1 MLPDPRVFPP
11 PGEADDASRMLHDL
25 AARSLA
31 GATGERSVASDAGIA
46 ARLDALFAAR
56 DGAALAR
63 ALASSP
69 TAAIHRHL
77 WRALV
82 AALDRAQSAAFG
94 PVLFALPV
102 VIVAASEDGDEHAID
117 AIVEAGEL
125 AAILMEHGA
134 LGGSRQ
140 FALAGALCAAAT
152 IDVAA
157 VPGLV
162 HAATALADDGA
173 ASPPLDLAPAPLVAL
188 PGGERVHLRFIVG
201 TALARRPATLW
212 RDASVG
218 AWGVPFTRALSRALG
233 TPGASI
239 VALPRAPQSLA
250 AAVATGRT
258 VQREASAAL
267 FASEAIRRLRGT
279 VGEPVALISAHRV
292 GGVPTG
298 GEIRLS
304 LSSPL
309 DPREAQG
316 FRCPLTPLDNVAEV
330 AAMLAQLVRDCR
342 VGDVRTLAGVHDDRD
357 GATGLTLLFK
367 PDTVPPGA
375 ELLSH

>member
-11 PGEADDASRMLHDL
+11 PGDADAASRGLHGLAERGL
-25 AARSLA
+25 AAE
-31 GATGERSVASDAGIA
+31 TGERADACDADLA
-46 ARLDALFAAR
+46 ARLDALFAGH

-69 TAAIHRHL
+69 SAAIHRHL

-82 AALDRAQSAAFG
+82 AALERAQSSAFG

-102 VIVAASEDGDEHAID
+102 VIVAASDDADEHAID
-117 AIVEAGEL
+117 AIVDAPEL
-125 AAILMEHGA
+125 AAILVEHGA
-134 LGGSRQ
+134 LGGNRQ
-140 FALAGALCAAAT
+140 FALAGSLCAASA
-152 IDVAA
+152 IDVEAL
-157 VPGLV
+157 PGL
-162 HAATALADDGA
+162 LRA
-173 ASPPLDLAPAPLVAL
+173 ASRLTSDTVASIPLDLPPAPLVAL
-188 PGGERVHLRFIVG
+188 PGGERVHLRFLVG
-201 TALARRPATLW
+201 TALAARPARLW

-218 AWGVPFTRALSRALG
+218 AWGVPFTRALSRMLA

-250 AAVATGRT
+250 AAVVTGRS

-267 FASEAIRRLRGT
+267 FASEAIRRLRGA
-279 VGEPVALISAHRV
+279 VGEPVAVISAHRV
-292 GGVPTG
+292 AGAPMG

-316 FRCPLTPLDNVAEV
+316 FRCPLTPLDNVADV
-330 AAMLAQLVRDCR
+330 VAMLAQLMLDCR
-342 VGDVRTLAGVHDDRD
+342 VGDVRTLAGVHADRD

-367 PDTVPPGA
+367 PETVPPGA
-375 ELLSH
+375 AILAH